1 MMGPE
6 TDEKSASCG
15 LKFSSLTLGTW
26 AFAGGKMW
34 GEQEEERSIR
44 TVHAALDGGITVFDS
59 APGYGAGESERVLGK
74 ALVGRRSEALIAT
87 KVSRSELAAADLVA
101 SCEASLER
109 LQTDVI
115 DLLQIHWADHD
126 VPFEETAGA
135 LMKLKEQGKVRH
147 IGVCNFGPEDFAAWQ
162 ETGAE
167 MVSNQ
172 LPYSLLTRGIEF
184 DIVPLCKEADVAIL
198 PYSPLMQGL
207 LTGKFKTPEEV
218 PEARS
223 RSRHFRHD
231 RPMARHGESGCEA
244 ETFATIRAIGE
255 VAQRE
260 GCSMEALAL
269 GWLLRKPQVASL
281 IVGARDEEQVR
292 KNVEAAQT
300 SLTDDVVRELDELTE
315 EVKQLLGSNP
325 DMWENPSRFR

>member
-1 MMGPE
+1 MELE
-6 TDEKSASCG
+6 TQSRRETHG
-15 LKFSSLTLGTW
+15 LEFSRLTLGTW

-34 GEQEEERSIR
+34 GEQDDQESIR
-44 TVHAALDGGITVFDS
+44 AVHAALDAGITVFDS

-74 ALVGRRSEALIAT
+74 ALEGRRGEALIAT
-87 KVSRSELAAADLVA
+87 KVSRSELAATDLVA

-109 LQTDVI
+109 LRTDVI
-115 DLLQIHWADHD
+115 DLLQIHWPNHEI
-126 VPFEETAGA
+126 PFAETAGA

-147 IGVCNFGPEDFAAWQ
+147 IGVCNFGPLDFQAWL
-162 ETGAE
+162 ETGADI
-167 MVSNQ
+167 VSNQ

-184 DIVPLCKEADVAIL
+184 DIVPLCEKADVAIL

-207 LTGKFKTPEEV
+207 LTGKFKTPDEV
-218 PEARS
+218 PDPRS

-231 RPMARHGESGCEA
+231 RPMARHGEPGCEE

-255 VAQRE
+255 LAKRE
-260 GCSMEALAL
+260 GCTMEALAL
-269 GWLLRKPQVASL
+269 GWLLRKPQVASV
-281 IVGARDEEQVR
+281 IVGARNEEQVL
-292 KNVEAAQT
+292 KNLKASQT
-300 SLTDDVVRELDELTE
+300 SLSADVVAELDRLTD

>member
-1 MMGPE
+1 MELE
-6 TDEKSASCG
+6 TESKREKHG
-15 LKFSSLTLGTW
+15 LEFSRLTLGTW

-34 GEQEEERSIR
+34 GEQDEQRSIR
-44 TVHAALDGGITVFDS
+44 TVHAALDAGITVFDS

-74 ALVGRRSEALIAT
+74 ALEGRRDEAVIAT

-101 SCEASLER
+101 SCDASLER
-109 LQTDVI
+109 LRTDVI
-115 DLLQIHWADHD
+115 DLLQIHWANHE

-147 IGVCNFGPEDFAAWQ
+147 IGVCNFGPKDFKAWL

-184 DIVPLCKEADVAIL
+184 EIVPLCVEANVAIL

-207 LTGKFKTPEEV
+207 LTGKFKTPDEV
-218 PEARS
+218 PDPRS

-231 RPMARHGESGCEA
+231 RPMARHGEPGCEQ
-244 ETFATIRAIGE
+244 ETFAAIRAIGE
-255 VAQRE
+255 VARRE
-260 GCSMEALAL
+260 GCTMEALAL
-269 GWLLRKPQVASL
+269 GWLLRKPQVASV
-281 IVGARDEEQVR
+281 IVGARDEEQVV
-292 KNVEAAQT
+292 KNLEAAGT
-300 SLTDDVVRELDELTE
+300 RLSDEVIEELDGLTDT
-315 EVKQLLGSNP
+315 VKHLLGGNP
-325 DMWENPSRFR
+325 DIWETPSRFR